1 MTTDRTTPMT
11 VASRGVT
18 LRDFG
23 IFQLKLILDG
33 AKDFLAFWL
42 SIGAIVLDFLAGRGK
57 RPRLFYSV
65 VRASERFDRWI
76 NLHSVIETMDESET
90 DDGLFGA
97 SRAGDDTLL
106 GQIEELVRGGDEPR
120 TRNGRRSWGDGDDAP
135 GGPPCSQAARGRT
148 AGSSAP

>member
-18 LRDFG
+18 LRDFA
-23 IFQLKLILDG
+23 IFQLKLLLDG
-33 AKDFLAFWL
+33 AKDFVAIWL
-42 SIGAIVLDFLAGRGK
+42 SVGAIVLDFVSGRGK

-97 SRAGDDTLL
+97 SRAGDDTLV
-106 GQIEELVRGGDEPR
+106 GQIEALFRGGDEPR
-120 TRNGRRSWGDGDDAP
+120 RG
-135 GGPPCSQAARGRT
+135 GRT